1 MAPNGALNNTG
12 MTPQQ
17 QAAAANA
24 AASRNILTQG
34 VERLQQIYSQGI
46 NPASQ
51 TLLNIAPQNV
61 GLVRG
66 FMIKVEGTITNGGG
80 GTLTRTQFGAANIL
94 KNIGFTDTNNQVR
107 HQTQGWHLNL
117 INSARQP
124 MVFGG
129 AYAPNVPVNYGNNFS
144 VMVAAATVA
153 TTVDAPV
160 QMYYYLPVSYGR
172 YDLRGAMW
180 AGVVNAVAQL
190 NLEINPTPC
199 VNTGDP
205 TLAVYAG
212 GAGGVWKS
220 GANVTVTVWQDY
232 IDQIPMM
239 PANQGGQPIL
249 PQLDIQ
255 TLYQLNTTVMTGMT
269 AGQDFGVPFAN
280 FRSFLS
286 TVIRYDNAGVEN
298 AGTDVNY
305 FALQTANS
313 SNIWKYGP
321 EEAALFARTT
331 FMADPPLAT
340 YYFDSRARA
349 IATDNFG
356 NTQITFNASAV
367 TAGAQLMIGYEYFS
381 QASQVVF
388 AQSLP
393 TGG

>member
-1 MAPNGALNNTG
+1 MANGALNNTG

-24 AASRNILTQG
+24 NARNAILSQG
-34 VERLQQIYSQGI
+34 VERLQQIYSSGI
-46 NPASQ
+46 SPASQ
-51 TLLNIAPQNV
+51 TIVNVTPQNV

-66 FMIKVEGTITNGGG
+66 FLVKVEGTINNGGG
-80 GTLTRTQFGAANIL
+80 GTLTRTEFGAANLL

-129 AYAPNVPVNYGNNFS
+129 AYSPNVPVNYGNNWT
-144 VMVAAATVA
+144 VMVAQTTILTTADAA
-153 TTVDAPV
+153 V
-160 QMYYYLPVSYGR
+160 QMYYYVPISYGR

-190 NLEINPTPC
+190 QLEINPTPC
-199 VNTGDP
+199 VNTGDA

-220 GANVTVTVWQDY
+220 GTNVTITVWQDY

-239 PANQGGQPIL
+239 PANQGGQPML

-255 TLYQLNTTVMTGMT
+255 TLYQLNTTSLTGMV
-269 AGQDFGVPFAN
+269 AGQDYGIPFTN
-280 FRSFLS
+280 FRNYLS
-286 TVIRYDNAGVEN
+286 TCVIYNNAGVLN
-298 AGTDVNY
+298 TGSDVNY

-321 EEAALFARTT
+321 EEAALFSRTT
-331 FMADPPLAT
+331 FMADPPKGT
-340 YYFDSRARA
+340 YYFDSRAKA
-349 IATDNFG
+349 IATDQYG
-356 NTQITFNASAV
+356 NTQITVNPSAV
-367 TAGAQLMIGYEYFS
+367 TAGAQFQVGYEYFS

-388 AQSLP
+388 GAMLP
-393 TGG
+393 SGG

>member
-1 MAPNGALNNTG
+1 MASGALNNTG

-17 QAAAANA
+17 QAAAQNQAARNA
-24 AASRNILTQG
+24 IISQG
-34 VERLQQIYSQGI
+34 VERLQQIYSSGI

-51 TLLNIAPQNV
+51 TIVNVQPQNV

-66 FMIKVEGTITNGGG
+66 FLVKVEGTITNGGG
-80 GTLTRTQFGAANIL
+80 GTLTRTEFGAANVL

-107 HQTQGWHLNL
+107 HATQGWHLNL

-124 MVFGG
+124 MVFGA
-129 AYAPNVPVNYGNNFS
+129 AYAPNVPVNYGNNWT
-144 VMVAAATVA
+144 VEVAQ
-153 TTVDAPV
+153 TTILTTADAPV
-160 QMYYYLPVSYGR
+160 QMYYYVPISYGK

-190 NLEINPTPC
+190 QLEINPTPC

-212 GAGGVWKS
+212 GAGGVWKT
-220 GANVTVTVWQDY
+220 ATNVTITVWQDY

-249 PQLDIQ
+249 PQTDIS
-255 TLYQLNTTVMTGMT
+255 TLYQLNTTSLTGLVS
-269 AGQDFGVPFAN
+269 GQDYGVPFAN

-286 TVIRYDNAGVEN
+286 TTIVYDNG
-298 AGTDVNY
+298 GTLNTGSDINY

-331 FMADPPLAT
+331 FLADPPKGC
-340 YYFDSRARA
+340 YYFDSRSKA
-349 IATDNFG
+349 ISTNQFG
-356 NTQITFNASAV
+356 NTQITVNPNGTV
-367 TAGAQLMIGYEYFS
+367 NAGAQLLVGFEYFS
-381 QASQVVF
+381 EASQVVY
-388 AQSLP
+388 AGSLP
-393 TGG
+393 SGG